1 MQDGVGEEGNRMLP
15 HRRLCLWLTS
25 ANLSEAANISLVYH
39 FIIILRTNLYWEVV
53 LSRRVGCIDAPKS
66 LYYNTSCRPQSLE
79 RVPDLSPRI
88 QRA

>member
-1 MQDGVGEEGNRMLP
+1 MTACSP
-15 HRRLCLWLTS
+15 RRLCLWLTS

-39 FIIILRTNLYWEVV
+39 FIIIFRANLYWEVV
-53 LSRRVGCIDAPKS
+53 LSRRMGSIDAPKS
-66 LYYNTSCRPQSLE
+66 LCYNISCGLYSLE